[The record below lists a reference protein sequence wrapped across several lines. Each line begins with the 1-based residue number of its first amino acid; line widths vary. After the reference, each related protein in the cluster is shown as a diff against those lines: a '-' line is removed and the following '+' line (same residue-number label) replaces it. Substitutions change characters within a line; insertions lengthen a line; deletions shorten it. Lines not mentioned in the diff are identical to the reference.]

1 MGKFGPKGEIKS
13 TKTMKDTLNPKFQFS
28 DIISIPSVT
37 QDEIDLF
44 ESGAITIY
52 VYGLQK
58 DNKVEKSKALLNT
71 KELKEMDGIGS
82 GLPSTVMD
90 TENAMKRRMSIQ
102 AKTANAQHV
111 NRRLDY
117 LERRD
122 KRIQE
127 ICTEWKEKLE
137 KDPSTDAKPFV
148 KSGNKFKAK
157 VQLIS
162 TFGDL
167 KKLGAGNPAV
177 NTGASAPKQEVLKAH
192 SDVQNKSSASKGK
205 AAGGKEGAKKSG
217 ACVIM

>member
-1 MGKFGPKGEIKS
+1 
-13 TKTMKDTLNPKFQFS
+13 MKDTLNPKFQFS

-148 KSGNKFKAK
+148 KSVNTIVFSGNKFKAK

-162 TFGDL
+162 TVSV
-167 KKLGAGNPAV
+167 KI
-177 NTGASAPKQEVLKAH
+177 
-192 SDVQNKSSASKGK
+192 KG
-205 AAGGKEGAKKSG
+205 G
-217 ACVIM
+217 